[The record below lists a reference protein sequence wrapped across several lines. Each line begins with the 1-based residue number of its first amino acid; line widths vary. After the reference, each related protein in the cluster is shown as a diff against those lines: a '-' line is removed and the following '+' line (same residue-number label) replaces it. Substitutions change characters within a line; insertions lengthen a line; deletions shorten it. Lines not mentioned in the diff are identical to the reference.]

1 MFCKGNIIDASKAG
15 LLKIVAYFIN
25 NGTNFNDVKKDGKFV
40 YFNVY
45 GVNTKQQLSK
55 CQNYNTVTVTKNNY
69 VVISLIY
76 YSNKRKQMNYTLNI

>member
-45 GVNTKQQLSK
+45 GVCFIRSLSATSRHSHLRS
-55 CQNYNTVTVTKNNY
+55 YGY
-69 VVISLIY
+69 FWVIIHPIHWLVYLSPE
-76 YSNKRKQMNYTLNI
+76 